1 MDKFDEKEL
10 IYQQMDLLMEERREL
25 TKSYN
30 ELKDRLRNLDVEQD
44 LDYSMQKNFSKIPK
58 SEIENQKYLLAKK
71 EGIKQNQSYQ
81 KISLTIASILKEAGV
96 PLSNKEI
103 YRILTE
109 EHQLKISYP
118 NLTSNILPRI
128 KEDSSIH
135 VERAYRGYWQYRLT

>member
-10 IYQQMDLLMEERREL
+10 IYQQMNLLMKERSEL

-30 ELKDRLRNLDVEQD
+30 ALKDRLFNLDFE
-44 LDYSMQKNFSKIPK
+44 LDKDYMMKQKSAKIPK
-58 SEIENQKYLLAKK
+58 SEIENQRYLLAKK
-71 EGIKQNQSYQ
+71 EGIKRNQSYQ
-81 KISLTIASILKEAGV
+81 KISLTIALILKEAGV
-96 PLSNKEI
+96 PLANKEI

-109 EHQLKISYP
+109 EHHLTISYP
-118 NLTSNILPRI
+118 NLTNNILPRI

>member
-10 IYQQMDLLMEERREL
+10 IYQQMNLLMKERSEL

-30 ELKDRLRNLDVEQD
+30 ALKDRLFNLDFE
-44 LDYSMQKNFSKIPK
+44 LDKDYMMKQKSAKIPK

-71 EGIKQNQSYQ
+71 EGIKRNQSYQ
-81 KISLTIASILKEAGV
+81 KISLTIASILKEANV

-103 YRILTE
+103 YRILTK
-109 EHQLKISYP
+109 EHQLTISYP
-118 NLTSNILPRI
+118 NFTNNILPRI